1 MKKKIILDCDP
12 GHDDAIAIMA
22 AGLHEDFELLGITTV
37 AGNQTIE
44 KTTNNALRICD
55 YFNFKTPVY
64 RGMSEPLVRKN
75 QIIATDFHGETGLD
89 GIKLDK
95 TDRQPEK
102 EHGVNFIINTLLNS
116 NEKITLVP
124 VGPLTNIAMALKLEP
139 KIKEKIE
146 KIVLMGGSCKGG
158 NVTPFA
164 EFNIYADPEA
174 ASIVFSSGVPI
185 FMMGLEVTNKT
196 APDEKIVKK
205 IQRLKT
211 KAADFLNQ
219 GLHFPKRY
227 DENGNFIYHT
237 LHDVV
242 TLIYLIDQNTVKLEK
257 INCEIETKD
266 EEKYGQ
272 TICSNCDCKDNNN
285 ISSSNIQ
292 TAVEIDLDK
301 FWEIIFEVIEKY

>member
-124 VGPLTNIAMALKLEP
+124 VGPLTNIGMALKLEP

-158 NVTPFA
+158 NVTPYA

-174 ASIVFSSGVPI
+174 ASIVFSSGVSI

-205 IQRLKT
+205 IQSLKT

-272 TICSNCDCKDNNN
+272 TICSNCKDNNRVTN
-285 ISSSNIQ
+285 SNIQ
-292 TAVEIDLDK
+292 TAVEIDLNK
-301 FWEIIFEVIEKY
+301 FWEIIFGVIKKY

>member
-12 GHDDAIAIMA
+12 GHDDAIAIMV

-55 YFNFKTPVY
+55 YFDLKTPVY

-89 GIKLDK
+89 GIKLGK
-95 TDRQPEK
+95 TDRLPEK
-102 EHGVNFIINTLLNS
+102 EHGVNYIINTLLNS

-124 VGPLTNIAMALKLEP
+124 VGPLTNIGMALKLEP

-158 NVTPFA
+158 NVTPYA

-174 ASIVFSSGVPI
+174 ASIVFSSGVSI

-205 IQRLKT
+205 IQSLKT

-219 GLHFPKRY
+219 GLHFPERY
-227 DENGNFIYHT
+227 DEKGNFIYHT

-242 TLIYLIDQNTVKLEK
+242 TLIYLIDENTVKLEK

-272 TICSNCDCKDNNN
+272 TICSNCKDNNRVTN
-285 ISSSNIQ
+285 SNIQ
-292 TAVEIDLDK
+292 TAVEIDLNK
-301 FWEIIFEVIEKY
+301 FWEIIFGVIKKY